1 MKVHIHGHNLKV
13 ADSLAEFTHQKVDR
27 LDRYLPNISEV
38 NVELAIQHSNRG
50 PDLAIAQITVRHSR
64 GAILRAEERLAI
76 EDHNTIRSS
85 IMGALD
91 KLYRQIERFK
101 NKRRTNKRLR
111 ERYVATLE
119 EINMAE
125 ALPEMEADG
134 ASEAEAEGIV
144 RRKAVAVSAM
154 NEEEAI
160 HQMELL
166 DHSFFVFFNTET
178 NGINV
183 IYKRKSGGYGVL
195 IPQLEG

>member
-1 MKVHIHGHNLKV
+1 MKINIHGHNIKV
-13 ADSLAEFTHQKVDR
+13 NDSLAEFTRQKVDR
-27 LDRYLPNISEV
+27 LDRYLPNINDV
-38 NVELAIQHSNRG
+38 QVELEIQHSNRG
-50 PDLAIAQITVRHSR
+50 PDLAIAEITVRHSR

-76 EDHNTIRSS
+76 EDHNTIRSA
-85 IMGALD
+85 ILGALD

-101 NKRRTNKRLR
+101 NKRRASKRLR
-111 ERYVATLE
+111 ERYIATAE
-119 EINMAE
+119 EMSLAEETPQSGVDGAE
-125 ALPEMEADG
+125 ADVEE
-134 ASEAEAEGIV
+134 IV
-144 RRKAVAVSAM
+144 RRKEIAVAAM

-195 IPQLEG
+195 VPQVEA